1 MTIEKLTEAMKEIMV
16 RSYTSGATPA
26 EGGAAIGAFAK
37 LAIVAGVPKTM
48 IAAAWQEADLW
59 LRTGGLAK
67 ALQKTA

>member
-1 MTIEKLTEAMKEIMV
+1 MEQSKLTEAMKAIII

-26 EGGAAIGAFAK
+26 EGGDAIGAFAK
-37 LAIVAGVPKTM
+37 LAIVAGVSTEM
-48 IAAAWQEADLW
+48 VVAAWQEVDLW